1 MTEKTNTE
9 TADFEVSISKLDDNT
24 TIITSAESVYSERVK
39 IAMAEFNPN
48 NNKYSAYFSDNQ
60 TPSDEITLDDISTW
74 ATNAQ
79 TNLANVLQ
87 MNAYIRKL
95 VNMNDIVGKVVES
108 ITTNINTETKLT
120 YNHHV
125 IEGRNKK
132 KKFTEAQ
139 NFIHE
144 VNDNINLKQVIRD
157 CPTTAYTEGTYVCYL
172 RHDDPNNYILD
183 TYPLGV
189 VEITDYSVNGN
200 PGVWF
205 NVQQLR
211 TRLQKT
217 YRKNK
222 KNKALYFEK
231 IEDEVK
237 SNFPAEV
244 YEAFKNGESYAVLDP
259 KYTGVVRI
267 NHQGRKYGISPILR
281 SIPDIIMLDQF
292 RNADNINSKAR
303 AKKIIHQKMRK
314 ELIQNDPRIDTFPAQ
329 SYAHQTFCQS
339 WAQSTVVVTS
349 PPTVESI
356 EYVEPT
362 VEMTSVDTYTYYRS
376 KVLATLGISFLMDSG
391 NQSVS
396 TASISVTQLM
406 RTINSITEQLE
417 NILFRFYRQILI
429 DNGYDAT
436 YAPHI
441 SIIDSEMMEASLKQ
455 SMSAYFY
462 NTLGTSRQTA
472 FELVG
477 LDINDEM
484 EKRKA
489 EKEAGMDEIFQPY
502 GTSYTKSSDSNTD
515 TNNDSQPGAPSN
527 KEKGKDDG
535 GKGEYDKERNDTLE

>member
-1 MTEKTNTE
+1 MAEKINTE
-9 TADFEVSISKLDDNT
+9 TTDFEVSISKLDENT
-24 TIITSAESVYSERVK
+24 TLVTSAEPIYSERVR
-39 IAMAEFNPN
+39 IAMAEFNPDN
-48 NNKYSAYFSDNQ
+48 HKYSAYFSDNQ
-60 TPSDEITLDDISTW
+60 TPSDDVTLDDVDTW

-79 TNLANVLQ
+79 TNLTNVLQ

-108 ITTNINTETKLT
+108 ITTNINTEYKLT
-120 YNHHV
+120 YSHSAT
-125 IEGRNKK
+125 EGRNKK
-132 KKFTEAQ
+132 KKFVEAQ

-144 VNDNINLKQVIRD
+144 VNDSINLKQVIRD
-157 CPTTAYTEGTYVCYL
+157 CPTNAYTEGTYVCYL
-172 RHDDPNNYILD
+172 RHDDPNNYVLD
-183 TYPLGV
+183 VYPLGV
-189 VEITDYSVNGN
+189 VEITDYSINGN

-237 SNFPAEV
+237 SNFPTEV

-292 RNADNINSKAR
+292 RNADNINSRAR

-314 ELIQNDPRIDTFPAQ
+314 EMIQNDPRVDTYPAQ
-329 SYAHQTFCQS
+329 SYAHRCFAES

-356 EYVEPT
+356 EYVEPS
-362 VEMTSVDTYTYYRS
+362 VEMTSVDTYNYYRS
-376 KVLATLGISFLMDSG
+376 KVLATLGISFLFNEG
-391 NQSVS
+391 TSVS
-396 TASISVTQLM
+396 SASISVTQLM

-417 NILFRFYRQILI
+417 NILFRFYRQILL
-429 DNGYDAT
+429 DNGYPIEFT
-436 YAPHI
+436 PHI
-441 SIIDSEMMEASLKQ
+441 SIIDSELMEQSLRKDMAVLYY
-455 SMSAYFY
+455 STLNTSLETAY
-462 NTLGTSRQTA
+462 A
-472 FELVG
+472 MAG
-477 LDINDEM
+477 LDINDEYQ
-484 EKRKA
+484 KRI
-489 EKEAGMDEIFQPY
+489 KERELKYEEVFTPRMTA
-502 GTSYTKSSDSNTD
+502 YTNSGNT
-515 TNNDSQPGAPSN
+515 NGKVGAPSN
-527 KEKGKDDG
+527 EEKGKDDG
-535 GKGEYDKERNDTLE
+535 GKGDYDKERNDALE

>member
-1 MTEKTNTE
+1 MAENNNKSNSKKQNNNE
-9 TADFEVSISKLDDNT
+9 TTDFEVSISNLDDHT
-24 TIITSAESVYSERVK
+24 TLVTSADPVYSERVR

-48 NNKYSAYFSDNQ
+48 NQKYSAYFSDNQ
-60 TPSDEITLDDISTW
+60 SPSDDVTLDDVDTW

-79 TNLANVLQ
+79 TNLTNVLQ

-108 ITTNINTETKLT
+108 ITTNINTEYKLT
-120 YNHHV
+120 YNHSST
-125 IEGRNKK
+125 EGRNKK
-132 KKFTEAQ
+132 KKFAEAQ

-144 VNDNINLKQVIRD
+144 VNDSVNLKQIIRD
-157 CPTTAYTEGTYVCYL
+157 CPTTTYTEGTYVCYL
-172 RHDDPNNYILD
+172 RHDDPNNYVID

-189 VEITDYSVNGN
+189 VEITDYSINGN

-211 TRLQKT
+211 NRLQKT

-222 KNKALYFEK
+222 KNKAIYFEK
-231 IEDEVK
+231 IDDEVK
-237 SNFPAEV
+237 SNFPSEV

-267 NHQGRKYGISPILR
+267 NHQNRRYGISPILR

-329 SYAHQTFCQS
+329 SYAHQNFCQS

-356 EYVEPT
+356 EYVEPS
-362 VEMTSVDTYTYYRS
+362 VEMTSVDTYNYYRS
-376 KVLATLGISFLMDSG
+376 KVLATLGISFLYNEG
-391 NQSVS
+391 TSVS
-396 TASISVTQLM
+396 SASISVTQLM

-429 DNGYDAT
+429 DNGYDVA

-441 SIIDSEMMEASLKQ
+441 GIIDSEMMEASLKQ

-477 LDINDEM
+477 LSVEDEA
-484 EKRKA
+484 EKRKSEA
-489 EKEAGMDEIFQPY
+489 EAGYDEIFTPY
-502 GTSYTKSSDSNTD
+502 GTSYTKSADSDSQ
-515 TNNDSQPGAPSN
+515 SGRPKSN
-527 KEKGKDDG
+527 EDENKQS
-535 GKGEYDKERNDTLE
+535 YDKERNDAL